1 MYGISNSQQQ
11 GGGGGGAASYKA
23 IRASLTYADWQ
34 EVAGATPYF
43 IGENAMTW
51 EVNENTEMPTKSQPT
66 NIGLVAGNSYTI
78 TVVAD
83 NVTYTSTGEA
93 VGRAGGVVM
102 IVFEMSNAN
111 VFVYDKFDVSTMS
124 PTAEGS
130 FCAVETAANS
140 FVITNFEGE
149 GFGTTIQAT
158 ISDSAIKVNSAVTM
172 YTNTSEKIAV
182 GEKTNGNVTLIAL
195 SVPETAIPYNLEIVG
210 TDTEGLFELING
222 YVPEIPSVSSNY
234 DDFSNIP
241 IINQDL
247 SESGFTPVKDTY
259 YRHTGTTNSD
269 YTNGVIYKCVDI
281 GSTSRPLR
289 LFELSTIYDVQMTIN
304 EAVVPLLPAEKDITN
319 ESTNVSITG
328 SASPYLF
335 TVTDSGVSSYKFVR
349 LYPMDDDTETWLNE
363 HTLSS
368 IITEESGKFTFKV
381 DTNTLPTAYSMKYVI
396 ENFM

>member
-23 IRASLTYADWQ
+23 IKSTLTPSDWQ

-43 IGENAMTW
+43 VGDDATTW
-51 EVNENTEMPTKSQPT
+51 ATDSNSGMHIKT
-66 NIGLVAGNSYTI
+66 NSNDLGIVAGQQYTI
-78 TVVAD
+78 TITA
-83 NVTYTSTGEA
+83 NGVTYSSTATAESIQGMLMLVFTFSETA
-93 VGRAGGVVM
+93 NAMVM
-102 IVFEMSNAN
+102 I
-111 VFVYDKFDVSTMS
+111 YDHADWTAQAPGNGSATMVNTGQNTS
-124 PTAEGS
+124 L
-130 FCAVETAANS
+130 
-140 FVITNFEGE
+140 VITNFAGE
-149 GFGTTIQAT
+149 GFGTIIQAT

-172 YTNTSEKIAV
+172 YTNTSEKIIV
-182 GEKTNGNVTLIAL
+182 GEKTNGNVTLIAP
-195 SVPETAIPYNLEIVG
+195 SIPNVIIPYSLEIVG

-222 YVPEIPSVSSNY
+222 YVPAAGITDY
-234 DDFSNIP
+234 DGLQNVP
-241 IINQDL
+241 IVNQDL

-289 LFELSTIYDVQMTIN
+289 LFGLSTIYDVQMTIN
-304 EAVVPLLPAEKDITN
+304 QAVVPLLPSEKDITN

-335 TVTDSGVSSYKFVR
+335 TVTDSDIGSYDFIR
-349 LYPMDDDTETWLNE
+349 LYPMDEDTETWLNE

-368 IITEESGKFTFKV
+368 IITEESGQFTFKV